1 MRHTRS
7 NVRASL
13 CATLALVGAMFVGR
27 LAWGTPF
34 IPELIAE
41 HIFALVT
48 PRLFT
53 LAIRLLGFGA
63 KWVAFGLAVIGYIG
77 GGVGLGWAY
86 ARLLRRA
93 SRPSSVGS
101 GGLFGAA
108 VWLALM
114 LWGLPLLG
122 VGVFGVRLR
131 HGALPGALALLGG
144 HLLYGGLLGWLTGSA
159 RPPVQD
165 HRPDAADL
173 SAGRRRALLRGIVR
187 LPLLWPASIALGHLM
202 LTVGA
207 RLAWAMGII
216 FEAIKGLSPEVTPND
231 KFYIIS
237 KNLFDPTLNPKTWK
251 LTIHGLVEQP
261 LQLSLDEL
269 KALPSYEAY
278 VTFTCIS
285 NEIGGDLIGNAMW
298 KGVSLQHL
306 LALARVKPE
315 ARKVIFRADDG
326 YSTGVP
332 LERCLRP
339 QTFLAYE
346 LNGKALP
353 DKHGFPL
360 RAVIPGYY
368 GMKQPKWLTEIDVVA
383 ADYQGYWEQR
393 GWADDAVVKTMSR
406 IDVPPHR
413 GEVPASGAVIA
424 GIAFAGERGI
434 TQVEVSV
441 DGGKTWH
448 EAQLKPA
455 LSPYSWVLWARE
467 LAFPQDGEYPLAVR
481 ATDGQGNLQEDRLS
495 EPLPD
500 GASGY
505 HKIRV
510 KVQAT

>member
-1 MRHTRS
+1 
-7 NVRASL
+7 
-13 CATLALVGAMFVGR
+13 
-27 LAWGTPF
+27 
-34 IPELIAE
+34 
-41 HIFALVT
+41 
-48 PRLFT
+48 
-53 LAIRLLGFGA
+53 
-63 KWVAFGLAVIGYIG
+63 
-77 GGVGLGWAY
+77 
-86 ARLLRRA
+86 
-93 SRPSSVGS
+93 
-101 GGLFGAA
+101 
-108 VWLALM
+108 
-114 LWGLPLLG
+114 
-122 VGVFGVRLR
+122 
-131 HGALPGALALLGG
+131 
-144 HLLYGGLLGWLTGSA
+144 
-159 RPPVQD
+159 
-165 HRPDAADL
+165 
-173 SAGRRRALLRGIVR
+173 
-187 LPLLWPASIALGHLM
+187 
-202 LTVGA
+202 
-207 RLAWAMGII
+207 
-216 FEAIKGLSPEVTPND
+216 
-231 KFYIIS
+231 
-237 KNLFDPTLNPKTWK
+237 
-251 LTIHGLVEQP
+251 
-261 LQLSLDEL
+261 L

-298 KGVSLQHL
+298 KGVSLHHL
-306 LALARVKPE
+306 LELARVKAE

-332 LERCLRP
+332 FERCLRP

-393 GWADDAVVKTMSR
+393 GWADDVVVKTMSR

-455 LSPYSWVLWARE
+455 LSPYSWVLWATE
-467 LAFPQDGEYPLAVR
+467 LAFPQDGEYPLAVW

-510 KVQAT
+510 KVEAT